1 MKIETLNFTDRLKL
15 INSLSKAIALL
26 RNENY
31 PKAITEAEQLLV
43 KVINNFEAQNKVS
56 ECLSGIATEVMF
68 LRNDKQ
74 KRQFLSD
81 FLEYQSSIVECRSRE
96 TLINH
101 FLENQNK

>member
-1 MKIETLNFTDRLKL
+1 MFQFSFYL
-15 INSLSKAIALL
+15 
-26 RNENY
+26 
-31 PKAITEAEQLLV
+31 
-43 KVINNFEAQNKVS
+43 
-56 ECLSGIATEVMF
+56 F